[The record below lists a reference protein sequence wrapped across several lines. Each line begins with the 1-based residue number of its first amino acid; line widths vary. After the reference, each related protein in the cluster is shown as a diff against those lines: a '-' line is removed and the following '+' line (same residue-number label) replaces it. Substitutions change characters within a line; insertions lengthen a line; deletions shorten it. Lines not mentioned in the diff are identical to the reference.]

1 MTVNWM
7 EWVGYLASIIVLISL
22 LMSSIVKLRWINLL
36 GAILFTVYG
45 VLISSIPV
53 GLANFGIVLID
64 IYYLVQ
70 FYKSKEIFT
79 IINADINSDIFRYF
93 LETNR
98 EEIEKQIPIAT
109 LNESQKALYMLRD
122 NNIAGIMVSE
132 RNNDELDIK
141 LDYVTPRYRDF
152 KLGEYYFL
160 QHPEVFKKEG
170 IKKLIAHAKEETH
183 RDYLEKM
190 GFEKVSENSDT
201 YEKVL

>member
-36 GAILFTVYG
+36 GAVLFTVYG

-98 EEIEKQIPIAT
+98 EEIEKQTPIAT
-109 LNESQKALYMLRD
+109 LNESQKASYMLRD

-160 QHPEVFKKEG
+160 QHSEVFKKER
-170 IKKLIAHAKEETH
+170 IKKLTAHAKEETH
-183 RDYLEKM
+183 RNYLERM
-190 GFEKVSENSDT
+190 GFEKVSENSDI